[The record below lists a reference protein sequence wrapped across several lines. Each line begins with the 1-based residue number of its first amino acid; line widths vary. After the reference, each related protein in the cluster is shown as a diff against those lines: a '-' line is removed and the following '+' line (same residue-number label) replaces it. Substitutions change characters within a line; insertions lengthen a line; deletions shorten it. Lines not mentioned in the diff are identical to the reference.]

1 MEHRIHIA
9 TLADINRAAELFLK
23 EIGDNNLW
31 AFYGSM
37 GAGKTTFTVALCKAL
52 GVTDDS
58 VCSPTF
64 TIVNEYKRKN
74 GSPVFH
80 FDFYRIRNNAEAMNI
95 GLEDYL
101 YSGEICIMEWPEN
114 VEDLLPDETI
124 RIRIS
129 VGEDLSRDLVWE
141 D

>member
-23 EIGDNNLW
+23 EIGNNNLW

-80 FDFYRIRNNAEAMNI
+80 FDFYRIRNNSEAMNI

-101 YSGEICIMEWPEN
+101 YSGEICILEWPEN

>member
-80 FDFYRIRNNAEAMNI
+80 FDFYRIRNNSEAMNI

-114 VEDLLPDETI
+114 VEDLLPNETI

>member
-23 EIGDNNLW
+23 EIGNNNLW

-52 GVTDDS
+52 VVTDDS

-74 GSPVFH
+74 GSPIFH
-80 FDFYRIRNNAEAMNI
+80 FDFYRIRNNSEAMNI

>member
-9 TLADINRAAELFLK
+9 TLADINRAAEHFLK
-23 EIGDNNLW
+23 EIGNNNLW

-74 GSPVFH
+74 GSPIFH
-80 FDFYRIRNNAEAMNI
+80 FDFYRIRNNSEAMNI

>member
-80 FDFYRIRNNAEAMNI
+80 FDFYRIRNNSEAMNI

>member
-23 EIGDNNLW
+23 EIGNNNLW

-64 TIVNEYKRKN
+64 TIVNDYTRKN

-80 FDFYRIRNNAEAMNI
+80 FDFYRIRNNSEAMNI

>member
-64 TIVNEYKRKN
+64 TIVSEYKRKN

-80 FDFYRIRNNAEAMNI
+80 FDFYRIRNNSEAMNI

>member
-23 EIGDNNLW
+23 EIGNNNLW

-80 FDFYRIRNNAEAMNI
+80 FDFYRIRNNSEAMNI

-129 VGEDLSRDLVWE
+129 VGEDLSRYLVWE

>member
-23 EIGDNNLW
+23 EIGNNNLW

-80 FDFYRIRNNAEAMNI
+80 FDFYRIRNYSEAMNI